1 MTVLMAISEKLIDD
15 HQSYRHKTY
24 YYLKEFIVMNHATL
38 PFHFQTLITKTE
50 TRFEIQFLDF
60 PGLTAEGEIYLEAQY
75 YAYRVLGSY
84 LRQLTP
90 EALTAS
96 QEHPAPTPHLTNQDF
111 LVTIQ
116 VPTDLDPHQ
125 MQAHFDL
132 PQTAPQAEIT
142 KIKRLIDDAPL
153 TEDLHA

>member
-1 MTVLMAISEKLIDD
+1 MAISENWLVI
-15 HQSYRHKTY
+15 SWCPITNP
-24 YYLKEFIVMNHATL
+24 LLLEGVIVMNHATL
-38 PFHFQTLITKTE
+38 PFQFQTLVTKTE
-50 TRFEIQFLDF
+50 TSFEIQFLDF

-84 LRQLTP
+84 LRQLSP
-90 EALTAS
+90 EALATS
-96 QEHPAPTPHLTNQDF
+96 QTQPAVTPHLTSHDF

-116 VPTDLDPHQ
+116 VPESLDPHQ

-132 PQTAPQAEIT
+132 PRTDPQTEIT

-153 TEDLHA
+153 TENLHA